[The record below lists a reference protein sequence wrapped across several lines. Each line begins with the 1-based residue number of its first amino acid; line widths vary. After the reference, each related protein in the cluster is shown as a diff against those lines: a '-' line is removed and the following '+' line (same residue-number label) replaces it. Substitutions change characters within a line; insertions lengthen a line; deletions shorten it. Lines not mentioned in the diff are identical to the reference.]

1 MQLAQKMP
9 SKRKVAAAEDKKEA
23 PLAKKT
29 KKEKTEETAEHSKR
43 WPHILEGYRQGL
55 FKLLQIIAVKLVKIT
70 DGLAE
75 ILIMDSLNEF
85 DGRIRERKMSKQ
97 TEQNW

>member
-9 SKRKVAAAEDKKEA
+9 SKREVAAAEDKKEA
-23 PLAKKT
+23 PAKKT
-29 KKEKTEETAEHSKR
+29 KKEKTEETAEHSEEVT
-43 WPHILEGYRQGL
+43 HILECYHQGL
-55 FKLLQIIAVKLVKIT
+55 FELLQIIAVKLDKIT

>member
-1 MQLAQKMP
+1 MP
-9 SKRKVAAAEDKKEA
+9 SKRKVAAVEDKKEA
-23 PLAKKT
+23 PPTKKT
-29 KKEKTEETAEHSKR
+29 KKEKTEETAEHSEEVA
-43 WPHILEGYRQGL
+43 HILEGYHQGL
-55 FKLLQIIAVKLVKIT
+55 LELLQITAVKLDKIT

-97 TEQNW
+97 TEQNC